1 MAFTSR
7 KSIHGRQL
15 AISSTGGIISAA
27 GSTGNE
33 NSTAFNMAA
42 QMWGKALFQTV
53 SSHGAIISNAGITV
67 ISSNSTEGIT
77 FDIAAPVQGIHK
89 ELHIECSAT
98 GLKIETTGP
107 AIVFHSSLG
116 IGATVGST
124 VLALSSSAIGLAGNI
139 TLRGISTIK
148 WAVTSVAGAGILWTS
163 S

>member
-53 SSHGAIISNAGITV
+53 STSGADISNSGVTIIS
-67 ISSNSTEGIT
+67 SDSTSGIT
-77 FDIAAPVQGIHK
+77 FDLLAPAQGISK
-89 ELHIECSAT
+89 ELHIQCSAT
-98 GLKIETTGP
+98 LLKIETT
-107 AIVFHSSLG
+107 AASIVFHSSLG

-124 VLALSSSAIGLAGNI
+124 ILSLSSSAIGLAGNI
-139 TLRGISTIK
+139 TLRGVSTTK